1 MATAKKYQFAQAFDG
16 GTNDRTQVALEEAQ
30 AKWEVETQSRE
41 ATAFEAGKAEALQS
55 LEAQTL
61 AQVQA
66 MNQALLALAS
76 EKAALEQVISDA
88 AVELAEIATFKIA
101 DILIERAP
109 GRLVAETVLNALPL
123 VIGESRIVVRLAEPL
138 VEHIKSRM
146 DEMALEAGFTGKV
159 ILLGDERIAPGDC
172 RIEWANGG
180 IERRAQDIKD
190 DLTAAIK
197 ASLNEHDGA
206 ADRTEDT
213 HPDEQETP

>member
-109 GRLVAETVLNALPL
+109 GR
-123 VIGESRIVVRLAEPL
+123 
-138 VEHIKSRM
+138 
-146 DEMALEAGFTGKV
+146 
-159 ILLGDERIAPGDC
+159 
-172 RIEWANGG
+172 
-180 IERRAQDIKD
+180 
-190 DLTAAIK
+190 
-197 ASLNEHDGA
+197 
-206 ADRTEDT
+206 
-213 HPDEQETP
+213 